1 MLEKIYYRLHR
12 MASGPGEQGE
22 YSSGYWQRRIREHA
36 VEMCRHHRGR
46 LLDVGCGEGLFLG
59 RMVTARPDMEA
70 WGVDEWEVILS
81 RAEKRT
87 ARMRTGV
94 RLLRA
99 DATALPFGDASF
111 DVVVCINVF
120 FNMESI
126 GKVRS
131 ALKEMARVCRK
142 GGRLIFDFRNSLN
155 PLLAVK
161 YRLAAYYDPTV
172 RSLPLNT
179 YDPGNIKEILGEMN
193 LDITREHGLF
203 FAVRRFAPVIVMET
217 VKK

>member
-12 MASGPGEQGE
+12 MTSGPGEEGE
-22 YSSGYWQRRIREHA
+22 YSSGYWQRRIRERA
-36 VEMCRHHRGR
+36 VEICRQHRGR

-59 RMVTARPDMEA
+59 RMMTARPDLQV
-70 WGVDEWEVILS
+70 WGVDEWEGILC

-87 ARMRTGV
+87 ARINSGV

-99 DATALPFGDASF
+99 DASELPFEDGSF
-111 DVVVCINVF
+111 DVVVCINVL

-126 GKVRS
+126 SVVRS
-131 ALKEMARVCRK
+131 ALKDMARVCRK
-142 GGRLIFDFRNSLN
+142 GGRVIFDFRNSLN

-172 RSLPLNT
+172 RGLPLNT
-179 YDPGNIKEILGEMN
+179 YEPDDIREILGETN
-193 LDITREHGLF
+193 LDVAREEGMF
-203 FAVRRFAPVIVMET
+203 FAVRRFAPVIMMET